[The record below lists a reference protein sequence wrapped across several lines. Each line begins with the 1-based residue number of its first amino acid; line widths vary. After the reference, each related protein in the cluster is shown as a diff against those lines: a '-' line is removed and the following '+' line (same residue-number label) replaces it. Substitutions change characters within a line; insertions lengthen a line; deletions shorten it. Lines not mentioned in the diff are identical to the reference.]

1 MDTRKYVIS
10 TETTCDMAKE
20 YYLKND
26 VHYLGLTYT
35 VNGSDYNSA
44 SDDGISSADFYK
56 MLRDGAESKT
66 SQVPPDAAAVAFEKL
81 VKEGYDIFHLSFS
94 SALSG
99 TYQSC
104 KIAADDVMERY
115 PDAKIVVVDSLAASM
130 GQGLMLNYAVTL
142 KNAGKT
148 IDEVAEIIE
157 KEKLN
162 FCHNFTVDDLHFLS
176 RGGRISKMTAIMGTA
191 LGIKPLLHVDDEGRL
206 INVGKVRGRKQSL
219 NWLVDKMAERV
230 GNKKNDVIYIV
241 HADVKEDAE
250 YVAELVQKRF
260 GIKNI
265 VIGDIGPVI
274 GSHSGPGTVAL
285 FFVGETRKI

>member
-1 MDTRKYVIS
+1 MDTRKYIIS
-10 TETTCDMAKE
+10 TETTCDMSKE
-20 YYLKND
+20 YYQQNG

-35 VNGSDYNSA
+35 VNGKDYNSA

-66 SQVPPDAAAVAFEKL
+66 AQVSPDAATVAFEKL
-81 VKEGYDIFHLSFS
+81 AKEGYDILHLSFS

-115 PDAKIVVVDSLAASM
+115 PEAKIVVVDSLAASM

-142 KNAGKT
+142 KNSGKN
-148 IDEVAEIIE
+148 IDEVAKIIE
-157 KEKLN
+157 DEKLN

-230 GNKKNDVIYIV
+230 GGKKNDVVYIS

-250 YVAELVQKRF
+250 YVAELVRKRF

>member
-1 MDTRKYVIS
+1 MASRNYIIS
-10 TETTCDMAKE
+10 TETTCDMPME
-20 YYLKND
+20 YYQKNG

-35 VNGSDYNSA
+35 INDKDYNSA
-44 SDDGISSADFYK
+44 LDDGISSADFYK
-56 MLRDGAESKT
+56 MLRAGAESKT
-66 SQVPPDAAAVAFEKL
+66 AQVSPDAATIAFEEL
-81 VKEGYDIFHLSFS
+81 VKEGYDVLHLSFS

-104 KIAADDVMERY
+104 KIAANDVMERY

-130 GQGLMLNYAVTL
+130 GQGLMLNYALAL
-142 KNAGKT
+142 KNSGKS
-148 IDEVAEIIE
+148 IDEVVDIIE

-230 GNKKNDVIYIV
+230 GDKKNDVVYIS

-250 YVAELVQKRF
+250 YVAELVRKRF
-260 GIKNI
+260 GIKDI

-285 FFVGETRKI
+285 FFIGETRKI